1 MPTSIH
7 ETAADPD
14 VPATPAATA
23 TPHAATAPAK
33 LDNGTPAWVAP
44 LKLAGWFLAT
54 CLGYV
59 AFCQFSNSIVADSIS
74 ASPVWFADGWALG
87 IYMLASRRVGGLSTR
102 LAVMVGIFLANIIYA
117 IPMLRD
123 DYSINFILIG
133 SFVNVLQAGLA
144 AEILNLLRKRSKHWL
159 PARRLSFFLLICV
172 VLVNALAA
180 ALSAASAAVMID
192 IDFVEEFWTTI
203 ISDGLGIIIMVP
215 LMMAWARHWQEK
227 HLNHLRRGWPEIVV
241 MLACLT
247 GATWWA
253 YARAP
258 EINGLTPPYFY
269 VGLPFLL
276 WSALRL
282 GTRSTT
288 LALLIYS
295 TIAVYFT
302 SHQQGPFMDG
312 FTTTV
317 GGILRLQQFLLVF
330 VAAMLVTMAILM
342 ERAALSREKFD
353 LERRNNAALR
363 AGNTLIFEIV
373 QRTNEIVW
381 VGDTVGLLGVAK
393 SEIGRTR
400 DWFARIHP
408 DDRPRIN
415 GTGVKLL
422 SGEWPAAE
430 LEYRIRRG
438 GLTEPAD
445 KTVNGET
452 ADEKNANDKNADDKN
467 SGDKNATDPKSG
479 NVDKTD
485 YVTVAVNAF
494 AHKTRLEDG
503 RIEHR
508 VIGFVKDITDKKHED
523 AVRRRLEIE
532 LRQAQKMEAIGQL
545 AGGIAHDFNN
555 ILASIIGYGEMARNN
570 ALNGTPMAR
579 HLDAVL
585 KAGERGRVLVSQIL
599 TFSRKT
605 PDKKQVVDIADL
617 TDEIVMLLRGSTP
630 HTIAFNRGET
640 DGDRYLVHRREAIHV
655 LGNATELHQ
664 LIMNLATNGLQ
675 AMPDAGALTIALDEQ
690 LLTAPKVVLQGQLR
704 PGRYV
709 TIAVSDQ
716 GGGIDDAT
724 KSRMFEPFF
733 TTKPTG
739 KGTGLGLSIAMSV
752 AKAHGGGI
760 DVESH
765 VAIHVV
771 SPASQVENQMENHL
785 PTHAAAAGR
794 EAAGTTFTVYLPIF
808 GASASRGLDRDAARA
823 AQFESSFPPTT
834 APTVVRGND
843 QCLLLVDDEAPMR
856 EMAAEIL
863 ASLGYQSVSFESS
876 AEALAAFER
885 QPDRFDAVLT
895 DEVMPELA
903 GTELAKRIHAI
914 KPEVPIFIITG
925 YGGLGFELRA
935 QEAGI
940 ARILRKPYE
949 AHELAE
955 VLANAFSVG

>member
-1 MPTSIH
+1 MLTSPH
-7 ETAADPD
+7 E
-14 VPATPAATA
+14 PAAGA
-23 TPHAATAPAK
+23 NAHAA
-33 LDNGTPAWVAP
+33 PAWVTPA
-44 LKLAGWFLAT
+44 KLAGWFLAA
-54 CLGYV
+54 CIGYV
-59 AFCQFSNSIVADSIS
+59 SLCQFSNAIIAASTS

-87 IYMLASRRVGGLSTR
+87 IYMLASRRAGGLLPR
-102 LAVMVGIFLANIIYA
+102 LAVLVGIFLANAIYA
-117 IPMLRD
+117 IPALRD
-123 DYSINFILIG
+123 GDQINFVLIG
-133 SFVNVLQAGLA
+133 SLVNVMQAGMA
-144 AEILNLLRKRSKHWL
+144 GEILNAVRKRSTHWL

-172 VLVNALAA
+172 VLVNAFAA
-180 ALSAASAAVMID
+180 SLSAAGAAVTIN
-192 IDFVEEFWTTI
+192 IDFVEEFWTTL
-203 ISDGLGIIIMVP
+203 ISDGLGIMIMVP
-215 LMMAWARHWQEK
+215 LMMACARHWQEK
-227 HLNHLRRGWPEIVV
+227 HMNQLRYSWPEIVV
-241 MLACLT
+241 MLACLSA
-247 GATWWA
+247 ATWWA
-253 YARAP
+253 YSRPP

-269 VGLPFLL
+269 IGLPFLL
-276 WSALRL
+276 WSAIRL
-282 GTRSTT
+282 GTRATT
-288 LALLIYS
+288 FALLIYS

-302 SHQQGPFMDG
+302 SHQLGPFMDG
-312 FTTTV
+312 FATPV
-317 GGILRLQQFLLVF
+317 GAILRLQQFLLVF
-330 VAAMLVTMAILM
+330 VAALLVTMAILM
-342 ERAALSREKFD
+342 ERAALLREKFD

-373 QRTNEIVW
+373 QRTNQIDW
-381 VGDTVGLLGVAK
+381 TGDTVGLLGVAK
-393 SEIGRTR
+393 SEISQPR
-400 DWFARIHP
+400 DWVVRIHP
-408 DDRPRIN
+408 DDRPRIL
-415 GTGVKLL
+415 GTRAKLL

-430 LEYRIRRG
+430 LEYRVRRG
-438 GLTEPAD
+438 DLAPAAD
-445 KTVNGET
+445 NTIGYKKTDDRKT
-452 ADEKNANDKNADDKN
+452 ANPT
-467 SGDKNATDPKSG
+467 SSTIH
-479 NVDKTD
+479 KTD

-508 VIGFVKDITDKKHED
+508 VIGFVKDVTDKKQED

-570 ALNGTPMAR
+570 ATNGTPMAR

-599 TFSRKT
+599 TFSRIT
-605 PDKKQVVDIADL
+605 PDKKQVVDIVDL
-617 TDEIVMLLRGSTP
+617 TDEIVLLLRGSTP
-630 HTIAFNRGET
+630 HTIAFNRNET
-640 DGDRYLVHRREAIHV
+640 DGDRGRYPAHRREAINV

-675 AMPDAGALTIALDEQ
+675 AMPDSGALTIAMDKQ
-690 LLTAPKVVLQGQLR
+690 RLTAPKVVLQGQLR
-704 PGRYV
+704 PGDYV

-716 GGGIDDAT
+716 GSGIDDAT

-765 VAIHVV
+765 ASIHR
-771 SPASQVENQMENHL
+771 
-785 PTHAAAAGR
+785 PTHLTTADR
-794 EAAGTTFTVYLPIF
+794 NTLGTTFTAYLPIF
-808 GASASRGLDRDAARA
+808 SAAASGVRDAGAANAVLGESASSA
-823 AQFESSFPPTT
+823 TT
-834 APTVVRGND
+834 AHSVVRGND
-843 QCLLLVDDEAPMR
+843 QCILLVDDEAPMR

-863 ASLGYQSVSFESS
+863 ASLGYQSVSYESS
-876 AEALAAFER
+876 AEALAAFVR

-903 GTELAKRIHAI
+903 GTELAKRIHAV